1 MHSYLIFSL
10 KEYTYPM
17 IFPLGISF
25 GRPQLLA
32 DEIDKNLK
40 QIRISVNNF
49 RFQSYNRVF
58 LFHDVQYY
66 FEQDPFWVKLLG
78 GFATDTTLGKSNEEY
93 QGAKM
98 WKKIQRDL
106 TIGIFQ
112 RFRKVKFP
120 KSTALFNEK
129 MDI

>member
-78 GFATDTTLGKSNEEY
+78 GFATDAGEIKWRIPGSKNVKKKSSV
-93 QGAKM
+93 
-98 WKKIQRDL
+98 IL
-106 TIGIFQ
+106 
-112 RFRKVKFP
+112 
-120 KSTALFNEK
+120 L
-129 MDI
+129 

>member
-1 MHSYLIFSL
+1 
-10 KEYTYPM
+10 M

-49 RFQSYNRVF
+49 RFQSYNCVF

-66 FEQDPFWVKLLG
+66 FEQDPF
-78 GFATDTTLGKSNEEY
+78 
-93 QGAKM
+93 
-98 WKKIQRDL
+98 
-106 TIGIFQ
+106 
-112 RFRKVKFP
+112 
-120 KSTALFNEK
+120 
-129 MDI
+129 

>member
-1 MHSYLIFSL
+1 
-10 KEYTYPM
+10 M

-66 FEQDPFWVKLLG
+66 FEQDPFWFKLLG
-78 GFATDTTLGKSNEEY
+78 GFATDTTLRKSNDEY

-98 WKKIQRDL
+98 WKKNAAWSYYRN
-106 TIGIFQ
+106 F
-112 RFRKVKFP
+112 
-120 KSTALFNEK
+120 STL
-129 MDI
+129 

>member
-1 MHSYLIFSL
+1 
-10 KEYTYPM
+10 M

-49 RFQSYNRVF
+49 QFQSYNLCF
-58 LFHDVQYY
+58 FFTMCNIILSKIHFDLNC
-66 FEQDPFWVKLLG
+66 WVVLPQTQRWGNQMKNTREL
-78 GFATDTTLGKSNEEY
+78 KCE
-93 QGAKM
+93 
-98 WKKIQRDL
+98 KKIQHDL

-112 RFRKVKFP
+112 RFRKVKLS

-129 MDI
+129 MDN